1 MLKNNLIFNLC
12 DFISVSDPTLTI
24 QKNISQEMK
33 VVVVSMGN
41 PCVYSLVLKTLNVF
55 ESEGTCLILQNC
67 HLVKKWPK
75 LILHKIQVR
84 VKNLFGNFF

>member
-55 ESEGTCLILQNC
+55 ESEGNENGGTSRNSGPKKQRIKCLNTSDI
-67 HLVKKWPK
+67 
-75 LILHKIQVR
+75 
-84 VKNLFGNFF
+84 